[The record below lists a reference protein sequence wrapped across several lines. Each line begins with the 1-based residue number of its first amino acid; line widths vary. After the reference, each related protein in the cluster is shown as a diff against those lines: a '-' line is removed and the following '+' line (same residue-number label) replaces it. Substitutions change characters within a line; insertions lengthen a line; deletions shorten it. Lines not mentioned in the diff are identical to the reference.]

1 MTEKDQTMKLKTV
14 EIEGKTYAEVQDGK
28 PVFEGDDG
36 KTIAFDAPGTVATI
50 TRLNG
55 EAKGHRERAE
65 KAEGALKAFDGITD
79 PVAAKKALETVQSL
93 DQSKLVEAGK
103 VDEIKAAAIKA
114 VEDQYKPVIEERD
127 SLKGLLDKE
136 IRGGSFARSKFAEEK
151 VAVPRHML
159 ERTYGD
165 NFKVEDGKLIPYD
178 ANGNKI
184 FSRAK
189 PGEIADFDEALELLI
204 SADPYKDH
212 ILKGDMKGGGGAGQG
227 GQGSGGGKRTM
238 TRAEFSSL
246 PPADQMKA
254 SQEATIVD

>member
-14 EIEGKTYAEVQDGK
+14 EIEGKTYAEVQEGK
-28 PVFEGDDG
+28 PVFIGDDG
-36 KTIAFDAPGTVATI
+36 KEIAFDAPHTVSTI
-50 TRLNG
+50 NRLNG

-65 KAEGALKAFDGITD
+65 KAEGSLKAFEGITD
-79 PVAAKKALETVQSL
+79 PAAAKKALETIQNL
-93 DQSKLVEAGK
+93 DQSKLVDAGK
-103 VDEIKAAAIKA
+103 VEEIKAAAIKA

-127 SLKGLLDKE
+127 SLKSLLDKE

-165 NFKVEDGKLIPYD
+165 NFKVEDGKLVPYD

-204 SADPYKDH
+204 AADPYKDH
-212 ILKGDMKGGGGAGQG
+212 ILKGDVKGGGGAGQG
-227 GQGSGGGKRTM
+227 GQGAGGKRTL
-238 TRAEFSSL
+238 TRAEFSAL
-246 PPADQMKA
+246 APADQMKA

>member
-1 MTEKDQTMKLKTV
+1 MKLKTV
-14 EIEGKTYAEVQDGK
+14 EIEGKTYAEVQDGH
-28 PVFEGDDG
+28 PVYIHDDG
-36 KTIAFDAPGTVATI
+36 KESPFDAKAAADTI
-50 TRLNG
+50 TARNG
-55 EAKGHRERAE
+55 EAMRHRKEAE
-65 KAEGALKAFDGITD
+65 AAATALKAFEGIND
-79 PVAAKKALETVQSL
+79 PAAAKKALETVQNL

-103 VDEIKAAAIKA
+103 VEEIKAAAIKA

-165 NFKVEDGKLIPYD
+165 NFKVEEGKLVPYD
-178 ANGNKI
+178 ASGNKI

-204 SADPYKDH
+204 AADPYKDH
-212 ILKGDMKGGGGAGQG
+212 ILKGDVKGGGGAGQG
-227 GQGSGGGKRTM
+227 GGGGGGKRTI
-238 TRAEFSSL
+238 TRAELAAL

-254 SQEATIVD
+254 ATEATIVD